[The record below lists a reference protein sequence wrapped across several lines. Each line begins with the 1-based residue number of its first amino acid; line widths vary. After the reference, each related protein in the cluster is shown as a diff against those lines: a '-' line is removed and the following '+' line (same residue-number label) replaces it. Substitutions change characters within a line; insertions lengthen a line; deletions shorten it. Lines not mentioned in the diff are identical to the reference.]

1 MEQVWLLWGEQ
12 HTVPFLSWGCT
23 EICSLGLL
31 LPASWHWLLL
41 LGDFAV
47 EMGFVWT
54 SWGWSG
60 CHSSKH
66 PRLFLSCWLLIP
78 FSVYPLRSQGCRCVP
93 WGFER
98 EKADV
103 PQMSLPRHQP
113 YLWCYGYGPKMARAS
128 SCQRQ
133 PTGSRYWSCH
143 QHFTASSCQPLAWE
157 SSNQWKEAGA
167 SELFRE
173 PGNTSQP
180 SLLYGPNLA
189 LWPFC
194 RSILQEVSWG
204 RDGLAHRPW
213 ILFFSKQL
221 LRARHW

>member
-1 MEQVWLLWGEQ
+1 MRQTCSSWEDGNRRVQGTS
-12 HTVPFLSWGCT
+12 TVDVIALVT
-23 EICSLGLL
+23 
-31 LPASWHWLLL
+31 
-41 LGDFAV
+41 
-47 EMGFVWT
+47 VWT
-54 SWGWSG
+54 CGGDHQSSPETRAQETSHYG
-60 CHSSKH
+60 CFSIWFHLLDGMMHSY
-66 PRLFLSCWLLIP
+66 F
-78 FSVYPLRSQGCRCVP
+78 RSQGCRCVP